1 MFHQQ
6 ETQYWISMPARRRYL
21 IALGLF
27 VATVAIIVATRR
39 YTGEIAY
46 LVFAS
51 VLQVTFWYCG
61 RGPTLLSAALSAPAS
76 EYVLRN
82 PHRLSELFTVMGTV
96 HIVVFVGIAT
106 GATLAFGW
114 KRANDYAS
122 LKILSDMMEDA
133 PEAVLISDR
142 ANRILYWNKGAER
155 VYGWSKTDAVGKS
168 GIELLQAVFPENVD
182 KIRNVVEKEGSWQG
196 LTTRFSMTREV
207 VVAETSI
214 TLHRES
220 GVYLQTNVDVTAR
233 QRMEKQLIGMNRAL
247 KALSR
252 ANESLLQIEDQ
263 ASFLHR
269 SVEIIVESG
278 GYPLA
283 WIATPNDD
291 AEGSV
296 SVAAAAGVAED
307 YPKSLRITWRPGPL
321 GFGPA
326 GTALRE
332 GRVTVI
338 QDFSAEPAAAPWR
351 EYAAAYGLMSI
362 ICLPLVVD
370 GKTVAA
376 LMVYAKERNAFG
388 DQEIELI
395 NELAGNL
402 AFGLRNISNRQQAI
416 ADKLQ
421 RVQLEEQLQ
430 QSQKLEALGQ
440 LAGGIAHDFNNILM
454 VIMSHME
461 LLTKQVEGAALQRV
475 EKVQKSARRAAEL
488 TGQLLAFSR
497 RQTVQPVTT
506 TINQMLNGI
515 IDMLPPLV
523 GENIEVKLSLGDHP
537 HTIKIDRSQFEQ
549 VVMNLVVNARDAMPF
564 GGTLTVETQNDVVDD
579 ASHGERSSRPAG
591 KYPAPPL
598 PPGHYSVLHV
608 SDNGCGM
615 NAETQRRIFEP
626 FFTTKETGKGTG
638 LGLSMVYGIVKR
650 ADGFIG
656 VHSEEGHGTC
666 FSIYFPKDGS
676 NQIPQQPSEAAI
688 VESCPTRGTI
698 LLVEDEDGLRETIA
712 EQLQA
717 AGHEVLIASSVQEV
731 RKMGVQQRERVN
743 VLLTDVVLK
752 GGNGNQVNE
761 YLRESGC
768 TLMKTIFMS
777 GYTPS
782 SIVHHGVLSPEIQF
796 LQKPFTAAELQAEIN
811 KALTPNSQT
820 PLVPS

>member
-1 MFHQQ
+1 
-6 ETQYWISMPARRRYL
+6 MPARLRYL

-27 VATVAIIVATRR
+27 VATVFLVVATRS
-39 YTGEIAY
+39 YTSEIAY
-46 LVFAS
+46 LMFAA

-61 RGPTLLSAALSAPAS
+61 RGPTLLAAALSAPVA

-82 PHRLSELFTVMGTV
+82 PYRLTELFTVMAAV
-96 HIVVFVGIAT
+96 HVLLFVCIAAS
-106 GATLAFGW
+106 ATLAFGW
-114 KRANDYAS
+114 KRTEDYAS
-122 LKILSDMMEDA
+122 VRILSDLVEDA

-142 ANRILYWNKGAER
+142 ENNVLYLNKSAER
-155 VYGWSKTDAVGKS
+155 LYGWSKTDAVGRN
-168 GIELLQAVFPENVD
+168 GFELLRAVFPENVA
-182 KIRNVVEKEGSWQG
+182 KIRDIVEKVGSWQG
-196 LTTRFSMTREV
+196 LTTRLSKTGEV

-220 GVYLQTNVDVTAR
+220 GVYLQTNVDVTER
-233 QRMEKQLIGMNRAL
+233 QRMEKQLVGMNRAL

-252 ANESLLQIEDQ
+252 ANQSLFQIEDQ
-263 ASFLHR
+263 ASFLQR
-269 SVEIIVESG
+269 SAEIIVESG

-291 AEGSV
+291 LEGSV
-296 SVAAAAGVAED
+296 CVAAAAGIARD
-307 YPKSLRITWRPGPL
+307 YPKTLRITWKPGPL
-321 GFGPA
+321 GSGPT

-338 QDFSAEPAAAPWR
+338 QDFGADPLTAPWHHDI
-351 EYAAAYGLMSI
+351 AAYGLMSI

-370 GKTVAA
+370 GKALAA

-402 AFGLRNISNRQQAI
+402 AFGLKNIRTRQQAT

-461 LLTKQVEGAALQRV
+461 LLTKQVEGGALQRV

-506 TINQMLNGI
+506 TINQMLTGI

-523 GENIEVKLSLGDHP
+523 GESIEVKLSFGDHP

-549 VVMNLVVNARDAMPF
+549 VVMNLVVNARDAMPL
-564 GGTLTVETQNDVVDD
+564 GGTLTMETQDVLVGDT
-579 ASHGERSSRPAG
+579 SPGEGTPRPAG

-598 PPGHYSVLHV
+598 PPGRYSVLHV
-608 SDNGCGM
+608 SDTGCGM

-666 FSIYFPKDGS
+666 FSIYFPRDAS
-676 NQIPQQPSEAAI
+676 SPMAEPRSPAATM
-688 VESCPTRGTI
+688 VQGTTRGTI

-717 AGHEVLIASSVQEV
+717 AGHEVLIASSFQEV
-731 RKMGVQQRERVN
+731 RELSVQRRERVN

-768 TLMKTIFMS
+768 TRMKTIFMS

-782 SIVHHGVLSPEIQF
+782 SIVQHGILSPEIQF
-796 LQKPFTAAELQAEIN
+796 LQKPFTAAELRAEIN
-811 KALTPNSQT
+811 KALVPNPQPSLS
-820 PLVPS
+820 PL